1 MTKETS
7 QLVKEGTLT
16 PITDLASLQDDDQD
30 DFKEGF
36 VMAHIPDMMTRSHTA
51 LLTREEPNRCP
62 RILARAEH
70 SQYLIF
76 PTAFSSPKVMR
87 IISILYR
94 FITAFKSKWSKAIVT
109 TDAHPSPPPS
119 SGSSA
124 LTSSAWEE
132 YPTGSPQAR
141 SGYQIPPKIS

>member
-87 IISILYR
+87 IISIL
-94 FITAFKSKWSKAIVT
+94 
-109 TDAHPSPPPS
+109 
-119 SGSSA
+119 
-124 LTSSAWEE
+124 
-132 YPTGSPQAR
+132 
-141 SGYQIPPKIS
+141 